1 MATRSLTD
9 DIQKYIA
16 QVEDD
21 SIIYFMDN
29 TPSEWL
35 PKTGGQVVSNCC
47 ENFPMGLMGHV
58 LSVEKTGGFIK
69 VVTTE
74 AEIEDC
80 YEEFDL
86 DFDSDIFTSKPEE
99 QEADTVV

>member
-16 QVEDD
+16 
-21 SIIYFMDN
+21 
-29 TPSEWL
+29 L
-35 PKTGGQVVSNCC
+35 
-47 ENFPMGLMGHV
+47 GLMGHV

-86 DFDSDIFTSKPEE
+86 DAIPRSSPKSIRSSKAKMISIQSSRFP
-99 QEADTVV
+99 